1 MKQALAAIGM
11 AIALA
16 VVLQFVSGKWKWPS
30 FSEAI
35 SNASETS
42 DGTSNKIKPST
53 TSETSEATSKPNLVK
68 TESMPDPRAEDVIAG
83 TPSSIS
89 RLPSVYR
96 HRYVMLDEWKMGW
109 EVNRLRPKSELPSAS
124 FAART
129 TDCDWYIVLAVAS
142 GACLSS
148 GELEHIKQMG
158 KNTAWGL
165 PVADLLCYVE
175 EASFGNGFLLTHC
188 KPVPVPIDIEIYR
201 EQKRQAL
208 TPPVDFE
215 P

>member
-1 MKQALAAIGM
+1 MKQALAAIGT

-16 VVLQFVSGKWKWPS
+16 VILQVVSGEWKWPS

-35 SNASETS
+35 SKASETS
-42 DGTSNKIKPST
+42 EEARDKTKPTT
-53 TSETSEATSKPNLVK
+53 TSETSEATSKPNPVR
-68 TESMPDPRAEDVIAG
+68 TQAMPEPGADVIAG

-109 EVNRLRPKSELPSAS
+109 TVNGLRPKSQLPSAS
-124 FAART
+124 FAARIA
-129 TDCDWYIVLAVAS
+129 DCDWYIVLAVAS

-148 GELEHIKQMG
+148 DELEHIKQMG

-188 KPVPVPIDIEIYR
+188 RPVSDPCCSSHFSRIRPDCRNI
-201 EQKRQAL
+201 
-208 TPPVDFE
+208 
-215 P
+215 